1 MVPASFSMVPVMLK
15 ILARLAGLLLLAGGF
30 IALVVDGTRSIAG
43 GRLAVAS
50 LHRGLS
56 ELDPALFESLR
67 TGLAQKS
74 EWLWDPLATNLLAL
88 PVSLVFLGLG
98 GLLIL
103 LSARRETQRRYW
115 RR

>member
-1 MVPASFSMVPVMLK
+1 MVPVMLK